1 MSVFL
6 CMFVGTPQ
14 TSPRSSSGRNSRSG
28 CSSSSRSRSSSA
40 TVCDI
45 ILIRVIDI
53 PETMQASCNIT
64 LDSTGDQFLHNV
76 NYNDAN
82 IRENLL
88 YLIYFLS
95 RWHLSCQYGSS
106 DRSIFTIYPN
116 IREFT
121 LFIYIIYL

>member
-1 MSVFL
+1 
-6 CMFVGTPQ
+6 MFVGTPQ
-14 TSPRSSSGRNSRSG
+14 TSPRSSSRSG
-28 CSSSSRSRSSSA
+28 SSSA

-45 ILIRVIDI
+45 ILIRAIDI

-95 RWHLSCQYGSS
+95 R
-106 DRSIFTIYPN
+106 
-116 IREFT
+116 
-121 LFIYIIYL
+121 